1 MVDAPLINKMAVK
14 HHDLEMET
22 LDSST
27 MRTTVEFVISLGHL
41 PSHIGIAGWTHQDN
55 NNNITTFC
63 PIGHQG
69 QRSWSH
75 GFLFVFFCVCV
86 ISLEPV
92 GLGSQIV
99 AQALPLIP
107 CGSLLNMQTLRQRSH
122 TLESKMCC
130 YQYITTANLCN
141 LSEGII
147 KRVKSL
153 NSSQTG

>member
-75 GFLFVFFCVCV
+75 GFLFVFLCVRDIAWTSWPWFTNCCTGIALDTLWKSV
-86 ISLEPV
+86 EYADPQTKVTYTRIKNVLLPV
-92 GLGSQIV
+92 HHNCQS
-99 AQALPLIP
+99 
-107 CGSLLNMQTLRQRSH
+107 MQ
-122 TLESKMCC
+122 
-130 YQYITTANLCN
+130 
-141 LSEGII
+141 SEW
-147 KRVKSL
+147 R
-153 NSSQTG
+153 NY